1 MTPKARDVITFFFG
15 LAGMAH
21 QTFVAS
27 QPQPILVGA
36 FVLMMGGSAAMAKL
50 ADRFGG

>member
-21 QTFVAS
+21 QTFVAT

-36 FVLMMGGSAAMAKL
+36 FILMMCGSAAMAKIT
-50 ADRFGG
+50 DKFGA